1 MKSKHI
7 YKSIACGVLLALTA
21 TSCDLDYNPVDS
33 YSDVTE
39 GVDKTD
45 EKPIFNSVQD
55 VETSMVTLHKNSATS
70 RSTGMSTNCLSVTPT
85 PTMHTPE
92 QRVQK

>member
-55 VETSMVTLHKNSATS
+55 VETKFLDNRINHARFKFCDKTLIFK
-70 RSTGMSTNCLSVTPT
+70 
-85 PTMHTPE
+85 
-92 QRVQK
+92 K

>member
-39 GVDKTD
+39 EWTKQMKNLFSTVCKMW
-45 EKPIFNSVQD
+45 KPQW
-55 VETSMVTLHKNSATS
+55 
-70 RSTGMSTNCLSVTPT
+70 
-85 PTMHTPE
+85 
-92 QRVQK
+92 

>member
-45 EKPIFNSVQD
+45 ENLFSTVCKMWKPQW
-55 VETSMVTLHKNSATS
+55 
-70 RSTGMSTNCLSVTPT
+70 
-85 PTMHTPE
+85 
-92 QRVQK
+92 